1 VLKTDVK
8 LQLLTLISLLH
19 LTHCFYEVVVFFT
32 KLISFYSNFVEATAE
47 TSTYRYVDYNTF
59 ARGEVI
65 TVQLYSAYV
74 GFSVCVEWS

>member
-1 VLKTDVK
+1 
-8 LQLLTLISLLH
+8 
-19 LTHCFYEVVVFFT
+19 VFFT